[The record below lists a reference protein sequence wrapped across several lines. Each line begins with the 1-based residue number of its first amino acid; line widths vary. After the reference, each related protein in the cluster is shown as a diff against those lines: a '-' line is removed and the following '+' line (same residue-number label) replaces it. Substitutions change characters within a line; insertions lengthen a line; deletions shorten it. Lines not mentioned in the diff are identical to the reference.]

1 VINTK
6 KHFIT
11 NSYRWGLTM
20 IEQIN
25 LGKQDQEMETLGRAF
40 IGFLMA
46 MGVICGLWFASGL
59 LVVFTKMMT

>member
-1 VINTK
+1 
-6 KHFIT
+6 
-11 NSYRWGLTM
+11 M